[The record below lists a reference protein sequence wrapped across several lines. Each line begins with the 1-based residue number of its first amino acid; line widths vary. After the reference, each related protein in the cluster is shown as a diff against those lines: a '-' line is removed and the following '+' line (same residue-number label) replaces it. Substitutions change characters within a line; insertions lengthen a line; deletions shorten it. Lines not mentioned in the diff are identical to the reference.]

1 VFTLDGQYQP
11 GPPLFTW
18 LGSIPLPLDGDWH
31 ELPFNR

>member
-1 VFTLDGQYQP
+1 VFTLDGRYQP

-31 ELPFNR
+31 ELPFTR